1 MRLLKAQNTNLRN
14 IYGKGVKYDVDDQV
28 IVDSTNVML
37 VPKGTGDVFYAPGT
51 SGNQRPVSPTNGHIR
66 YNTDTNEFEGY
77 QNGAWRKFRFKEP
90 NQNPGITVQ
99 TLGYGDAVEVFF
111 GPLNSGDTDYPVP
124 VDEQNIL
131 VFVENVYQLPTT
143 NYSLFQNPA
152 LTNTIA
158 SIVSTGATTV
168 IQTATNH
175 GYSADDLVYIEDVDS
190 GGDNCENLN
199 TPGASPTSFNIASI
213 PAANQIEVEVDTTGG
228 GVGNYVAG
236 SGTVKRAS
244 SIDGQFYPDGWYL
257 QFTSAV
263 DLSKPVTV
271 LHNFDK

>member
-14 IYGKGVKYDVDDQV
+14 IYGKGVKYDVTDQV

-37 VPKGTGDVFYAPGT
+37 LPKGTTA
-51 SGNQRPVSPTNGHIR
+51 QRPTSPTNGHLR
-66 YNTDTNEFEGY
+66 YNTDLNEFEAYSDGV
-77 QNGAWRKFRFKEP
+77 WRNLRYKEP
-90 NQNPGITVQ
+90 NNDPGIVVQ
-99 TLGYGDAVEVFF
+99 TLGLGDAVEVFF
-111 GPLNSGDTDYPVP
+111 GPLDSQDPDTRYTVP
-124 VDEQNIL
+124 DAAQNIL

-143 NYSLFQNPA
+143 NYTLFQNPA

-158 SIVSTGATTV
+158 SIISTGATTV

-175 GYSADDLVYIEDVDS
+175 GYSATDLVYIEDVDS

-228 GVGNYVAG
+228 NVGNYVAS
-236 SGTVKRAS
+236 SGTIKRAS